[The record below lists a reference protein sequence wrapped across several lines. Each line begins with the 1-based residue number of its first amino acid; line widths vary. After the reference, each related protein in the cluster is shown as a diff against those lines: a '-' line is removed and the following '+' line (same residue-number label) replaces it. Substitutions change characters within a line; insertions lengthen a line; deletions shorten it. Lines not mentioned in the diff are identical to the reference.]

1 MDHFRMDWASL
12 GHRCD
17 PMAPPPINGPAAG
30 GRPLH
35 RIVRRWQDARSWAR
49 LIREAEA
56 LWHID
61 VRDLHR
67 LAALE
72 LGQLI
77 GEVPGR
83 QRPQVNRW
91 LAWYR
96 VATRLTIRSPW
107 GSPGQADRNS

>member
-1 MDHFRMDWASL
+1 
-12 GHRCD
+12 
-17 PMAPPPINGPAAG
+17 MAPPPANGSPLAG
-30 GRPLH
+30 RQLGP
-35 RIVRRWQDARSWAR
+35 IVRRWQDARTWAR

-77 GEVPGR
+77 EEVPKR
-83 QRPQVNRW
+83 LRARVNRW

-96 VATRLTIRSPW
+96 VATRLTI
-107 GSPGQADRNS
+107 GHE

>member
-1 MDHFRMDWASL
+1 MD
-12 GHRCD
+12 
-17 PMAPPPINGPAAG
+17 PPPAANGPPPAG
-30 GRPLH
+30 RQL
-35 RIVRRWQDARSWAR
+35 RRSVRCWQDARTWAR

-77 GEVPGR
+77 REVPRRFRLG
-83 QRPQVNRW
+83 VNRW
-91 LAWYR
+91 LALYR
-96 VATRLTIRSPW
+96 CGTRLPTQPETAPMPPN
-107 GSPGQADRNS
+107 GPG

>member
-1 MDHFRMDWASL
+1 
-12 GHRCD
+12 
-17 PMAPPPINGPAAG
+17 MAPPPANGPPLAG
-30 GRPLH
+30 RQLAP
-35 RIVRRWQDARSWAR
+35 IVRRWQDARTWAR

-77 GEVPGR
+77 EEVPKR
-83 QRPQVNRW
+83 LRARVNRW

-96 VATRLTIRSPW
+96 VATRLTSRR
-107 GSPGQADRNS
+107 Q

>member
-1 MDHFRMDWASL
+1 
-12 GHRCD
+12 
-17 PMAPPPINGPAAG
+17 MAPPPANGAPLAG
-30 GRPLH
+30 RQLR
-35 RIVRRWQDARSWAR
+35 RIVRRWQDARTWAR

-77 GEVPGR
+77 EEVPKR
-83 QRPQVNRW
+83 LRARVNRW

-96 VATRLTIRSPW
+96 VATRLTSGR
-107 GSPGQADRNS
+107 Q

>member
-1 MDHFRMDWASL
+1 MDWASL

-83 QRPQVNRW
+83 QRPRVNRW

-96 VATRLTIRSPW
+96 VATRLTIGSPW
-107 GSPGQADRNS
+107 GSPGQTDRNS

>member
-1 MDHFRMDWASL
+1 
-12 GHRCD
+12 
-17 PMAPPPINGPAAG
+17 MAPPPINGPPPG
-30 GRPLH
+30 GRQVR
-35 RIVRRWQDARSWAR
+35 RIVRRWQDARTWAR

-67 LAALE
+67 LGALE

-83 QRPQVNRW
+83 QRHRVNRW
-91 LAWYR
+91 LACYR
-96 VATRLTIRSPW
+96 VATRLTIDTP
-107 GSPGQADRNS
+107 